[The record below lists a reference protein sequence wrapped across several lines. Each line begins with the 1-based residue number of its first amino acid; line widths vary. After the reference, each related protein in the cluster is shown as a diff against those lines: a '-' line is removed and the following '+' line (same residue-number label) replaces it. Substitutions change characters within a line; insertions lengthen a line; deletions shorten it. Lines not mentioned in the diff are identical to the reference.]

1 MSKMDFDLLT
11 SAQSRLNPMNERE
24 LDLRGLKIQKIENL
38 ALTRDVNDCL
48 DFTDNDIAKLVK
60 VLDYKKVTESERVEA
75 LKLFS
80 GKEGNELL
88 KELTEQGMNATFDP
102 EEILETKK
110 TISKEEQM
118 KIREAIKNAKTLD
131 DSLFIGS
138 RDSTISQWQISNT
151 KIQPK
156 NKQVSRIKNEKI
168 RVSFDDDLEGK
179 KQLGYDK
186 QVELN
191 LKNVPKTGDPTHLK
205 SFEKHSDWVN
215 DLVLYQKKLV
225 SCSSDRSVLLWDI
238 QTRDVV
244 RLGYHG
250 DYVKRL
256 AQPKEQKWVASG
268 SLDRGIFIWDLQE
281 GRYDDP
287 RILARDENPSGSIY
301 ALACNPTGT
310 LIASGQ
316 GHSDAIRDLLISE
329 DGKWVLSCSSDK
341 SIKLWSLAMPNH
353 CVETYNYCEDSVWCL
368 HTNSPT
374 FANFWAGTKDGW
386 VYKINT
392 ESKYD
397 TDCIAICQE
406 KDPILKIAAT
416 EDSFIWTAT
425 TSSTVNRYRDVPF
438 FENDELVIPD
448 ECCIKPD
455 MDVDTE
461 SIYSKPVSI
470 HSYKEEHG
478 SLTNTVE
485 QQDPDDQAVLPCW
498 TKPFDSIQGVPG
510 IKKYLIFNNK
520 RFVLTENSVKQVCLW
535 DIITCEKINDF
546 GKADFDKVANQENSQ
561 EWVANW
567 CTIDTKNGDL
577 TVHLDE
583 GRCLD
588 SEIYHQDLDLLV
600 EASNEDQR
608 VNLAKWVLTYLVYNY
623 LKRVYPN
630 NASFTKNAGQSMR
643 ENDPNTPSMKVMLA
657 TPLSLNLPDEPNGLL
672 SPGIAPSGFS
682 NTNLISAQGNVGLTR
697 ENSSTD
703 TNTPPLQVVIPE
715 EQDTVPD
722 LTSPLPVQSPE
733 AASPK
738 KGSQR
743 SPSFIDKFKFLK
755 NRNNSVK
762 STEEHLPPPPE
773 PTIQIPLNE
782 EFINLDETPPL
793 LLNQNI
799 PIIFSVEQ
807 SPSMYVDT
815 FKGKLHDLSVH
826 PNIGDVI
833 PGWVKD
839 WIVNR
844 NQPQKDAAKLAFILT
859 KHPRSQL
866 QELSQEYVGADMS
879 NGSKK
884 QDDGNNLLEQEYDI
898 QKQPNMDQQQFFAFA
913 AAAAAQYG
921 SQNINNMNP
930 DLAHMLIQQ
939 QRIPDQSYEQTPE
952 AKPTVGS
959 QEHIRLKKETH
970 REVERRRRENINAGI
985 QELAELIPG
994 QEKNKGRILQR
1005 AVQYIH
1011 ELKQQDSANM
1021 EKWSL
1026 EKMLYEQTIQD
1037 YLAQVEALKQ
1047 ENHRLRQMLPNDN
1060 GNKRQRTDDRQ

>member
-1 MSKMDFDLLT
+1 MQKRRQRLSYVIKEDYHSHLHRQGINTLLI
-11 SAQSRLNPMNERE
+11 N
-24 LDLRGLKIQKIENL
+24 
-38 ALTRDVNDCL
+38 
-48 DFTDNDIAKLVK
+48 
-60 VLDYKKVTESERVEA
+60 
-75 LKLFS
+75 
-80 GKEGNELL
+80 
-88 KELTEQGMNATFDP
+88 
-102 EEILETKK
+102 
-110 TISKEEQM
+110 
-118 KIREAIKNAKTLD
+118 D

-138 RDSTISQWQISNT
+138 RDSTISQWHINNS

-156 NKQVSRIKNEKI
+156 NKQVARIKHDKI

-191 LKNVPKTGDPTHLK
+191 IKNIPKPQESNHLK

-268 SLDRGIFIWDLQE
+268 SLDRGIYIWDLQE

-287 RILARDENPSGSIY
+287 RILAKDDNPSGSIY

-310 LIASGQ
+310 LIASGFILINDRAPDRIVKLWDTRSRSEKYSKLQ

-353 CVETYNYCEDSVWCL
+353 CVETYNYAEDSVWCL

-374 FANFWAGTKDGW
+374 FATFWAGTKDGW
-386 VYKINT
+386 VYKIST

-406 KDPILKIAAT
+406 DQPILKIAAV

-425 TSSTVNRYRDVPF
+425 TDSTVNRYRDVPF
-438 FENDELVIPD
+438 FENEEIVIPD
-448 ECCIKPD
+448 ECCIGPD
-455 MDVDTE
+455 LDIDTE
-461 SIYSKPVSI
+461 SVYSKPVSI

-485 QQDPDDQAVLPCW
+485 LQDPEDQGVLPCW
-498 TKPFDSIQGVPG
+498 TKPYDTIQGVPG
-510 IKKYLIFNNK
+510 IKKYMIFNNK

-546 GKADFDKVANQENSQ
+546 GTADFDKIANQENSL

-583 GRCLD
+583 GKCLD
-588 SEIYHQDLDLLV
+588 SEIYHQDLQLLV
-600 EASNEDQR
+600 DATNEDQR
-608 VNLAKWVLTYLVYNY
+608 VNLAKWTLTYLVYNY

-630 NASFTKNAGQSMR
+630 NVSFTRNAGQSIR
-643 ENDPNTPSMKVMLA
+643 ENDPNTPSMKVSLA
-657 TPLSLNLPDEPNGLL
+657 TPLTLNLPDEPNGLL
-672 SPGIAPSGFS
+672 SPTAGIPLGGVS
-682 NTNLISAQGNVGLTR
+682 NTNLISPQGAVGLTR
-697 ENSSTD
+697 ENSSAD
-703 TNTPPLQVVIPE
+703 TNTPPQLQVVIPE
-715 EQDTVPD
+715 EDTVPD
-722 LTSPLPVQSPE
+722 MTAPMPVQSPE
-733 AASPK
+733 TASPK
-738 KGSQR
+738 KGTQR

-755 NRNNSVK
+755 NRNSSVK
-762 STEEHLPPPPE
+762 STEETPPTPPE
-773 PTIQIPLNE
+773 PAIQIPLNE

-793 LLNQNI
+793 SLNQNI
-799 PIIFSVEQ
+799 PIIFSIEQ

-815 FKGKLHDLSVH
+815 FKGKLHDLSVY
-826 PNIGDVI
+826 PNIGEVV
-833 PGWVKD
+833 PSWVKD
-839 WIVNR
+839 WIVN
-844 NQPQKDAAKLAFILT
+844 
-859 KHPRSQL
+859 
-866 QELSQEYVGADMS
+866 
-879 NGSKK
+879 
-884 QDDGNNLLEQEYDI
+884 
-898 QKQPNMDQQQFFAFA
+898 
-913 AAAAAQYG
+913 
-921 SQNINNMNP
+921 
-930 DLAHMLIQQ
+930 
-939 QRIPDQSYEQTPE
+939 
-952 AKPTVGS
+952 
-959 QEHIRLKKETH
+959 
-970 REVERRRRENINAGI
+970 VERRRRENINAGI

-1037 YLAQVEALKQ
+1037 YLAQVDALKQ
-1047 ENHRLRQMLPNDN
+1047 ENHRLRQMLPSES

>member
-1 MSKMDFDLLT
+1 MQKRRQRLSYVIKEDYHSHLHRQGINSLL
-11 SAQSRLNPMNERE
+11 
-24 LDLRGLKIQKIENL
+24 
-38 ALTRDVNDCL
+38 
-48 DFTDNDIAKLVK
+48 
-60 VLDYKKVTESERVEA
+60 
-75 LKLFS
+75 
-80 GKEGNELL
+80 
-88 KELTEQGMNATFDP
+88 
-102 EEILETKK
+102 
-110 TISKEEQM
+110 IS
-118 KIREAIKNAKTLD
+118 D
-131 DSLFIGS
+131 DTLFIGS
-138 RDSTISQWQISNT
+138 RDSTISQWQITNT

-156 NKQVSRIKNEKI
+156 NKQFTRLKNDKI

-179 KQLGYDK
+179 KQLLYDK

-191 LKNVPKTGDPTHLK
+191 LKNIPKTGKSSHLK

-301 ALACNPTGT
+301 ALACNPSGT
-310 LIASGQ
+310 MIASGAPDRIVKLWDTRSRSEKFSKLQ

-353 CVETYNYCEDSVWCL
+353 CLETYNYAEDSVWCL
-368 HTNSPT
+368 HSNSPT

-406 KDPILKIAAT
+406 NEPILKIAAV

-438 FENDELVIPD
+438 FENDEIVIPD
-448 ECCIKPD
+448 ECCIRPEI
-455 MDVDTE
+455 DVDTE

-478 SLTNTVE
+478 SLTNTAE
-485 QQDPDDQAVLPCW
+485 LQDPDEMGVLPCW
-498 TKPFDSIQGVPG
+498 TEPYDSIEGIPG

-520 RFVLTENSVKQVCLW
+520 RFVLTENSNKQVCLW

-546 GKADFDKVANQENSQ
+546 GKADFDKIANQENSQ

-588 SEIYHQDLDLLV
+588 SEIYHQDLNLLV
-600 EASNEDQR
+600 DAANEDQR
-608 VNLAKWVLTYLVYNY
+608 VNLAKWVLTYLFFNY
-623 LKRVYPN
+623 LKRLFPN
-630 NASFTKNAGQSMR
+630 NASFTKNAGQSIR

-657 TPLSLNLPDEPNGLL
+657 TPLALNLPDEPST
-672 SPGIAPSGFS
+672 SPGTVPSNAVS
-682 NTNLISAQGNVGLTR
+682 STNLISPQGAAGFTR
-697 ENSSTD
+697 EGSLIES
-703 TNTPPLQVVIPE
+703 NTPSLQLAIPE
-715 EQDTVPD
+715 EPETVPD
-722 LTSPLPVQSPE
+722 VSSPLIVQSPE
-733 AASPK
+733 AVSPK

-755 NRNNSVK
+755 NRNSSVK
-762 STEEHLPPPPE
+762 STEETPPSPE
-773 PTIQIPLNE
+773 PTIQIPINE

-793 LLNQNI
+793 MLNQNI
-799 PIIFSVEQ
+799 PIIFSLEQ

-826 PNIGDVI
+826 PNIGEVI
-833 PGWVKD
+833 PAWVKD
-839 WIVNR
+839 WIVN
-844 NQPQKDAAKLAFILT
+844 
-859 KHPRSQL
+859 
-866 QELSQEYVGADMS
+866 
-879 NGSKK
+879 
-884 QDDGNNLLEQEYDI
+884 
-898 QKQPNMDQQQFFAFA
+898 
-913 AAAAAQYG
+913 
-921 SQNINNMNP
+921 
-930 DLAHMLIQQ
+930 
-939 QRIPDQSYEQTPE
+939 
-952 AKPTVGS
+952 
-959 QEHIRLKKETH
+959 
-970 REVERRRRENINAGI
+970 VERRRRENINAGI

-1026 EKMLYEQTIQD
+1026 EKMLYEQT
-1037 YLAQVEALKQ
+1037 
-1047 ENHRLRQMLPNDN
+1047 
-1060 GNKRQRTDDRQ
+1060 